1 MTAVVQFSGSRSF
14 PALRYRDVGFAARW
28 LCAAFGF
35 EQHSATVDVQ
45 GCVNYAELSFGNTI
59 IILGATGGF
68 EVDTLLRQ
76 PDEVGGAE
84 TQCSYYLVSDL
95 DVHYARAFDAGA
107 KIVLEIKTHANGTR
121 GYTCRDPEGHLWN
134 FGTYDPWHRA
144 DDAIDAAR
152 SVKSD
157 VSSGLGLGAQ
167 ESEST
172 SSHFPKRLAAGI
184 SIPLITL
191 GLIFAWAC
199 GAPWQTAREAV
210 AAPASLVGPDRINP
224 HPNEQAYLTIE
235 EVHRLLAFERTTR
248 RIAARRSAAS
258 EEEAVRERSLRVAA
272 EQAAHE
278 LAQKLSNAQRAKDLA
293 VSATNSA
300 QQQLAEE
307 RNGAAVEKART
318 THEMNVALADE
329 RSAKEDAQ
337 RAAAETKAQLSE
349 AQAATAAAAQAARE
363 ANFIAQSAKKSA
375 AEPLE
380 DVRKQV
386 INEQAARSVA
396 ELAAREARDE
406 LVLERNSRQAA
417 WRAVGQ
423 LKKQLAMVEGGS
435 QPGPVTCPTCD
446 PAHAD
451 GQLDAEPIA
460 APISTAAISPAPD
473 RVPDRAPPVSA
484 AETILRAGKE
494 LTDKGPPRTEI
505 AVATMESGPEAP
517 PPPVSDTTLASKDN
531 TGVEPEK
538 PTSRASPSHKQV
550 SVKQRRARA
559 RTPVPPNA
567 TPPSSKLYSPDN
579 YAQVPGWA
587 AKMFETPW
595 QNKAFAFR

>member
-1 MTAVVQFSGSRSF
+1 MTAVVQLSGSRSF
-14 PALRYRDVGFAARW
+14 PALRYRDVGLAASW
-28 LCAAFGF
+28 LCTAFGF
-35 EQHSATVDVQ
+35 EQHSTTVDVH
-45 GCVNYAELSFGNTI
+45 GRVNYAELSFGNTI
-59 IILGATGGF
+59 IMLGATGGF

-95 DVHYARAFDAGA
+95 DAHYARACDAGA

-152 SVKSD
+152 SVQSD
-157 VSSGLGLGAQ
+157 VGSGLKLGVQ

-172 SSHFPKRLAAGI
+172 SSHFPKRLVARI
-184 SIPLITL
+184 SIPVITL

-248 RIAARRSAAS
+248 RIGARRSVAS
-258 EEEAVRERSLRVAA
+258 EEEAARERSLRVAA

-307 RNGAAVEKART
+307 RNSAAVEKART
-318 THEMNVALADE
+318 THEMDVALADE

-349 AQAATAAAAQAARE
+349 AQPATATAAQAAQE

-375 AEPLE
+375 AEALE

-396 ELAAREARDE
+396 ELAAREIRDE
-406 LVLERNSRQAA
+406 LDLERSSRQAA
-417 WRAVGQ
+417 WRTVKQ

-435 QPGPVTCPTCD
+435 RQGPV
-446 PAHAD
+446 

-460 APISTAAISPAPD
+460 APISMAAISLAPD
-473 RVPDRAPPVSA
+473 RVPGSPPAASA
-484 AETILRAGKE
+484 AETTLRAGYLPDTIE
-494 LTDKGPPRTEI
+494 QLTDKGPPRTEI
-505 AVATMESGPEAP
+505 AAIVGGETKSPLPSVGA
-517 PPPVSDTTLASKDN
+517 TTLPLKDI
-531 TGVEPEK
+531 TSVEPQE
-538 PTSRASPSHKQV
+538 RALRANHSHKQV
-550 SVKQRRARA
+550 SIKQLRARA
-559 RTPVPPNA
+559 RTPATQNA
-567 TPPSSKLYSPDN
+567 TPSSPKLNSPN
-579 YAQVPGWA
+579 EEAQVPGWA

>member
-35 EQHSATVDVQ
+35 EQHSATVDVH

-121 GYTCRDPEGHLWN
+121 GYTCRDPEDHLWN

-157 VSSGLGLGAQ
+157 VSSGLGLGVQ

-210 AAPASLVGPDRINP
+210 AAPASLVGLDRINP
-224 HPNEQAYLTIE
+224 HPNEQAYLAIE
-235 EVHRLLAFERTTR
+235 EVHQ
-248 RIAARRSAAS
+248 IATRRSAAS

-349 AQAATAAAAQAARE
+349 AQAATAAAAQAARK

-460 APISTAAISPAPD
+460 APISTAPISPAPD

-484 AETILRAGKE
+484 AETTLRAGEE
-494 LTDKGPPRTEI
+494 LTDKEPPRTEI
-505 AVATMESGPEAP
+505 AVSTVESEPETP
-517 PPPVSDTTLASKDN
+517 PPPVSDTKLASKHN
-531 TGVEPEK
+531 TGVK

-550 SVKQRRARA
+550 SRKQRRARA
-559 RTPVPPNA
+559 RTPAPQKA
-567 TPPSSKLYSPDN
+567 TPSSSKPYSPDK
-579 YAQVPGWA
+579 YAQAPSWA

-595 QNKAFAFR
+595 QNKAFTFR